1 MFREY
6 IGKKFEFVLEI
17 EDLKPREEDDQ
28 KPVESNMEEDMEE
41 K

>member
-1 MFREY
+1 MFQEY
-6 IGKKFEFVLEI
+6 IGKEFKFVVEI

-28 KPVESNMEEDMEE
+28 KPAESKDEKGAEE